1 MNTTKTVASVF
12 HLNNHEAKRTLQVK
26 AGETTLPPDQFPK
39 YLGVTLDRTLSYQT
53 HLKGCANKI
62 AKRNNLLKKVAGT
75 QWGASQTVLRTTAVA
90 LCYSAAEYCA
100 PAWTRSQH
108 TRVVDTKLRETMR
121 ITSGCLK
128 STPTQWLPVASSIA
142 PPHLRREEANQKWI
156 KNIKEDTRDLP
167 IQQILKDVPTT
178 SRLKSRKPFYKSE
191 IENFDLAE
199 AWREEWRENTPKG
212 GDIIKDPTQRLPGF
226 ATNSRKQWVAA
237 NRIRTRHCR
246 TAVNKH
252 RWRQIDSPT
261 CPKCKEAPQ
270 DTDHLVLHC
279 PVTRLEGGYATAHQS
294 EESLS
299 DWLKNNGV
307 EI

>member
-1 MNTTKTVASVF
+1 MTGTRNYHVILGGDKSKTRKIKNGVPQGSLLAPTLFNVYMSAMPTKSSKKLGYTDDWVLAYQSDNWQELEETLTEDTTLIKSYFDKWYLRMNTTKTVASVF

-142 PPHLRREEANQKWI
+142 PPHLRREEVNQKWI
-156 KNIKEDTRDLP
+156 K
-167 IQQILKDVPTT
+167 T
-178 SRLKSRKPFYKSE
+178 SRKTPGTFQFSKS
-191 IENFDLAE
+191 
-199 AWREEWRENTPKG
+199 
-212 GDIIKDPTQRLPGF
+212 
-226 ATNSRKQWVAA
+226 
-237 NRIRTRHCR
+237 
-246 TAVNKH
+246 
-252 RWRQIDSPT
+252 
-261 CPKCKEAPQ
+261 
-270 DTDHLVLHC
+270 
-279 PVTRLEGGYATAHQS
+279 
-294 EESLS
+294 
-299 DWLKNNGV
+299 
-307 EI
+307 